1 MVRFMYKCFSKFQ
14 CGFRKGC
21 STQQCLIALSE
32 KWKKAIN
39 SGKSFT
45 ALLTELSKAFDYLPH
60 ELLLAK
66 SSAYGFSLSAM
77 ILICS
82 YLFNRQQR
90 TKTNTSY
97 SPWEEILLEVPQRS
111 ILSPLVFNIFNVR
124 PVYYFRRNWLCY
136 LRRLQYT
143 LYLKVLMTT

>member
-66 SSAYGFSLSAM
+66 SSAYGFSLSA
-77 ILICS
+77 ILLICS

-90 TKTNTSY
+90 TKANTSY
-97 SPWEEILLEVPQRS
+97 SPSEEILLEVPQRS

-124 PVYYFRRNWLCY
+124 PVYYFRRN
-136 LRRLQYT
+136 
-143 LYLKVLMTT
+143 